1 MSTYTQIL
9 YQVVFGS
16 KKCTPFLTRT
26 NQDELFRYIAG
37 ILKNRKCFTYIVGGH
52 SNHIHLVFS
61 LHRTVTLSDLVRD
74 VKKASEDMMLKTKGK
89 FIRFTG
95 WQAGYGGFTYSYESR
110 EQLIKYVENQAE
122 HHRRISFREELIG
135 FLREFGVEY
144 NEKYLFV

>member
-16 KKCTPFLTRT
+16 KKCTPFLTKT
-26 NQDELFRYIAG
+26 NQDELFRYMAG
-37 ILKNRKCFTYIVGGH
+37 ILKNKKCFTYIVGGH

-61 LHRTVTLSDLVRD
+61 LHRTIALADLVRD
-74 VKKASEDMMLKTKGK
+74 VKKASEEMMFKTKGK
-89 FIRFTG
+89 FVRFIG
-95 WQAGYGGFTYSYESR
+95 WQSGYGGFTYSYGSR
-110 EQLIKYVENQAE
+110 EQLIRYVENQAE

-135 FLREFGVEY
+135 FLKDFGVEY

>member
-16 KKCTPFLTRT
+16 KKCTPFLTRN

-37 ILKNRKCFTYIVGGH
+37 ILRKKKCFPYIVGGH
-52 SNHIHLVFS
+52 ENHIHMIFCLY
-61 LHRTVTLSDLVRD
+61 RTITLSDLVRD
-74 VKKASEDMMLKTKGK
+74 VKKASEEMMLRTKDK
-89 FIRFTG
+89 FLRFPG
-95 WQAGYGGFTYSYESR
+95 WQVGYGAFTYSTGSKESLLR
-110 EQLIKYVENQAE
+110 YVENQAE